1 MKEYQFKE
9 GFLWGGACSAVQC
22 EGRSP
27 EDGKQ
32 DNIWDQWYRED
43 PGAFYQGVGPEV
55 TSDFYHNYE
64 QLIKMMRE
72 CGITSFRT
80 SLQWARIISDRDGTV
95 NRKGIGFYHRVI
107 DALLDKIGRAHV

>member
-32 DNIWDQWYRED
+32 DNIWDQWYR
-43 PGAFYQGVGPEV
+43 
-55 TSDFYHNYE
+55 
-64 QLIKMMRE
+64 
-72 CGITSFRT
+72 
-80 SLQWARIISDRDGTV
+80 
-95 NRKGIGFYHRVI
+95 
-107 DALLDKIGRAHV
+107 